1 MQIQTTF
8 TKFIPSIES
17 KLHISNKSNT
27 LRSNKSSGI
36 FSYIGTILAI
46 QFV

>member
-8 TKFIPSIES
+8 IVTQVVYR
-17 KLHISNKSNT
+17 
-27 LRSNKSSGI
+27 RSNKISGI